1 MAQLT
6 QEDIKIMFLNYDD
19 LGSTMY
25 GFQIHQI
32 TEGDNTIVET
42 ALAAAEEEI
51 RSYLTGNN
59 RKEWLDGRIQY
70 DVDAI
75 FNKTGLERN
84 QLIVKH
90 GITIAKYWLIDLSN
104 ADMIYEQ
111 AKERYDRSTEWLTKL
126 ANGDVTLSTLP
137 ILADTNDEGETKQ
150 AFSFGSR
157 KKFNHE

>member
-1 MAQLT
+1 
-6 QEDIKIMFLNYDD
+6 MFLQKED

-25 GFQIHQI
+25 GYQIEQI
-32 TEGDNTIVET
+32 TEGDDVIVDI

-70 DVDAI
+70 DVEAI
-75 FNKTGLERN
+75 LNKTGLERN
-84 QLIVKH
+84 QLIVKQA
-90 GITIAKYWLIDLSN
+90 ITIAKYWLIDLSN
-104 ADMIYEQ
+104 SDMIYEQ

-137 ILADTNDEGETKQ
+137 TLADTNSEGETKQ

>member
-1 MAQLT
+1 
-6 QEDIKIMFLNYDD
+6 MFLKYED

-25 GFQIHQI
+25 GFQIQQI
-32 TEGDNTIVET
+32 TEGDNTIVAI

-70 DVDAI
+70 DVEAI
-75 FNKTGLERN
+75 LNKTGSDRN

-90 GITIAKYWLIDLSN
+90 GVTIAKWWIIDLSN

-111 AKERYDRSTEWLTKL
+111 AKERYDRSVDWLTKL
-126 ANGDVTLSTLP
+126 ANGDLTLSTLP
-137 ILADTNDEGETKQ
+137 ILPNTNSDGDTKQ

>member
-1 MAQLT
+1 
-6 QEDIKIMFLNYDD
+6 MFLNKED

-25 GFQIHQI
+25 GFQIEQI
-32 TEGDNTIVET
+32 TEGADDIVDI

-70 DVDAI
+70 DVEAI
-75 FNKTGLERN
+75 LNKTGLERN
-84 QLIVKH
+84 QLIVKQ

-126 ANGDVTLSTLP
+126 ANGELTLGTLP
-137 ILADTNDEGETKQ
+137 TLADTNDEGETKQ

>member
-1 MAQLT
+1 
-6 QEDIKIMFLNYDD
+6 MFLKHED

-32 TEGDNTIVET
+32 TEGNSDIVDI

-70 DVDAI
+70 DVEAI
-75 FNKTGLERN
+75 LNKTGLERN
-84 QLIVKH
+84 QLIVKQ

-126 ANGDVTLSTLP
+126 ANGELTLSTLP
-137 ILADTNDEGETKQ
+137 TLADTNNEGETKQ

>member
-1 MAQLT
+1 
-6 QEDIKIMFLNYDD
+6 MFLKYED

-32 TEGDNTIVET
+32 TEGNSDIVDI

-70 DVDAI
+70 DVEAI
-75 FNKTGLERN
+75 LSKTGLERN
-84 QLIVKH
+84 QLIVKQ

-126 ANGDVTLSTLP
+126 ANGELTLGTLP
-137 ILADTNDEGETKQ
+137 TLADTNDEGETKQ

>member
-1 MAQLT
+1 
-6 QEDIKIMFLNYDD
+6 MFLKYED

-32 TEGDNTIVET
+32 TEGDSDIVDI

-70 DVDAI
+70 DVEAI
-75 FNKTGLERN
+75 LNKTGLERN
-84 QLIVKH
+84 QLIVKQ

-126 ANGDVTLSTLP
+126 ANGELTLSTLP
-137 ILADTNDEGETKQ
+137 TLADTNDEGETKK

>member
-1 MAQLT
+1 
-6 QEDIKIMFLNYDD
+6 MFLNYDD

-32 TEGDNTIVET
+32 TEGNSDIVAI

-75 FNKTGLERN
+75 LSKTGTDRN
-84 QLIVKH
+84 QLLVKH
-90 GITIAKYWLIDLSN
+90 GITIAKWWIIDLSN

-111 AKERYDRSTEWLTKL
+111 AKERYDRSVDWLTKL
-126 ANGDVTLSTLP
+126 AKGELTLSTLP
-137 ILADTNDEGETKQ
+137 TLTADPNTETAK
-150 AFSFGSR
+150 AFSYGSR

>member
-1 MAQLT
+1 
-6 QEDIKIMFLNYDD
+6 MFLKYED

-32 TEGDNTIVET
+32 TEGNSDIVAI

-70 DVDAI
+70 DVEAI
-75 FNKTGLERN
+75 LSKTGLERN

-90 GITIAKYWLIDLSN
+90 GITIAKWWIIDLSN
-104 ADMIYEQ
+104 ADTLYEQ

-126 ANGDVTLSTLP
+126 ANGDLTLSTLP
-137 ILADTNDEGETKQ
+137 TLESTNSDGETKQ
-150 AFSFGSR
+150 AFSYGSR

>member
-1 MAQLT
+1 
-6 QEDIKIMFLNYDD
+6 MFLKYED

-32 TEGDNTIVET
+32 TEGDSDIVDI

-70 DVDAI
+70 DVEAI
-75 FNKTGLERN
+75 LSKIGLERN
-84 QLIVKH
+84 QLIVKQ

-126 ANGDVTLSTLP
+126 ANGELTLSTLP
-137 ILADTNDEGETKQ
+137 TLADTNDEGKTKQ

>member
-1 MAQLT
+1 
-6 QEDIKIMFLNYDD
+6 MFLNKED

-25 GFQIHQI
+25 GFQIEQI
-32 TEGDNTIVET
+32 TEGSDDIVAI

-75 FNKTGLERN
+75 LSTTGMARN
-84 QLIVKH
+84 SLIVKH
-90 GITIAKYWLIDLSN
+90 GITIAKWWIIDLSN

-111 AKERYDRSTEWLTKL
+111 AKERYDRSTDWLFKL

-137 ILADTNDEGETKQ
+137 TLAETNGEGETKQ